1 MRKSLKKG
9 IWAGLELVLGGVWGG
24 FWEGFRGFG
33 GLLGNFLAS
42 FFHACIWH
50 VLKNALGGFWAR
62 FWFDF
67 RGFGKDFWRVLAEIL
82 EDSGRF
88 CAILSHSLGFSL
100 LLLAIACFCLF

>member
-9 IWAGLELVLGGVWGG
+9 IWTGLELVLGGVWGR

-62 FWFDF
+62 FWFEF
-67 RGFGKDFWRVLAEIL
+67 RGLERIFGGFWQGFGGFGGLLGHYLA
-82 EDSGRF
+82 
-88 CAILSHSLGFSL
+88 
-100 LLLAIACFCLF
+100 